1 MNEILLA
8 FLSFGA
14 GILAT
19 LITQL
24 FSRRLGFADARRKQR
39 LKNLELVKLWM
50 EAYRELFD
58 CKFPQDEVLFAY
70 KYLVS
75 DFYLVYDKTA
85 PKRVYRSLKEYRDA
99 DSRYRVAE
107 RKGQEA
113 LELLGERQYLD
124 RFTWPFVLTFRR
136 ETLYYYT
143 YPRGFPRVIAPYL
156 DELSTQRYKLFT
168 AFLDQFDIRI
178 DWEELDHIEGS
189 SEVGTIVNHPL
200 PPFHKWREYPESE
213 QRYSEKEITIADSR
227 DARYHY
233 RRNAEQAIDQILK
246 TIRLK

>member
-8 FLSFGA
+8 FVSFGA

-39 LKNLELVKLWM
+39 LKNLEVVRLWI
-50 EAYRELFD
+50 EAYRDLFD
-58 CKFPQDEVLFAY
+58 CKFPEDEILFAY

-85 PKRVYRSLKEYRDA
+85 PKRVYRSLKEYWNRDT
-99 DSRYRVAE
+99 RYRVAE

-124 RFTWPFVLTFRR
+124 RFTSPFAWTFRR
-136 ETLYYYT
+136 ESLYYYT

-156 DELSTQRYKLFT
+156 NELSIQRYKLFT
-168 AFLDQFDIRI
+168 AFLDQFNNKD
-178 DWEELDHIEGS
+178 
-189 SEVGTIVNHPL
+189 
-200 PPFHKWREYPESE
+200 
-213 QRYSEKEITIADSR
+213 
-227 DARYHY
+227 
-233 RRNAEQAIDQILK
+233 
-246 TIRLK
+246 